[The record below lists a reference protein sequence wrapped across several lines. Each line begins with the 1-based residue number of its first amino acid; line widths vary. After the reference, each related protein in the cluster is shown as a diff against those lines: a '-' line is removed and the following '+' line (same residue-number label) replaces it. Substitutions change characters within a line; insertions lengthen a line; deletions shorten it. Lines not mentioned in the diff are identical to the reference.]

1 MHYLRLSLLIVL
13 LLTITGCTE
22 MRVEGDAKVFQ
33 TSSTGKII
41 GAAIG
46 FGLMGLGAVACVGS
60 VWPDRKPKNRYT
72 RPNERL
78 TTGQRVGL
86 AFFGFSMGFMGLF
99 LTGMSLLFPYKLHVT
114 VYPDRV
120 TMASTY
126 SQAAG
131 RAVTIPFSTLTK
143 VEIRDEMNIV
153 GKLKPTMVFTQKSG
167 TLIKQDV
174 GNNERQALATI
185 QQALADYQKKN
196 PAGAEPDGS
205 SRPNPSATAAL
216 PNNPT
221 YPSPSFPSSTNP
233 TPRYTPP
240 PTTPPAY
247 TPPST
252 TPPASTTPPT
262 FAPPAFTPPA
272 SPTQQENQKYRLKR
286 YPIDIGLPLGYTLV
300 GADTVVA
307 AGTKLKAC
315 YARSW
320 SPVTVVESN
329 EDGTIT
335 CSWDDYPGF
344 TYRMLREDLILANGS
359 DSSQPTV
366 EQPSPS
372 APSFGQQYTLK
383 RYPINIAV
391 PRGKSVLNADS
402 KVKIGMKLGACYAG
416 RWESVTV
423 VEINDDGTITCNWD
437 RWRSFTYRMMRDDL
451 IMDTK

>member
-60 VWPDRKPKNRYT
+60 VWPDRKPQNRYT

-196 PAGAEPDGS
+196 PAGTEPDGS
-205 SRPNPSATAAL
+205 SRPNPSASAAL
-216 PNNPT
+216 PNNPI
-221 YPSPSFPSSTNP
+221 YPSPPFPSSTNP